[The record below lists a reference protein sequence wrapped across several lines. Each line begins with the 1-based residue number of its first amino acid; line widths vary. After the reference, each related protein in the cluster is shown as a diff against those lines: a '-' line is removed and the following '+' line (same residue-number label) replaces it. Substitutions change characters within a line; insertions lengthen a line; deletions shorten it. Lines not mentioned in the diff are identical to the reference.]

1 MRSRARFNAPKKI
14 LGYRV
19 AEKDIETIKA
29 AAEAMEAEF
38 IHLGDEASGQIV
50 GYLAGFNGF
59 KENTE
64 PSPEAPDKECLIF
77 SGFDSKTLDKLLDRF
92 DESGYST
99 DLMCVITSE
108 NQKIPLYQ
116 LIKNLWAEH
125 LSMSK

>member
-1 MRSRARFNAPKKI
+1 MRSRTRFNAPKKI

-38 IHLGDEASGQIV
+38 IQLGDEASGQIV

-64 PSPEAPDKECLIF
+64 PSPEVPDKECLIF

>member
-14 LGYRV
+14 IGYCV
-19 AEKDIETIKA
+19 AEKDIDTLKT
-29 AAEAMEAEF
+29 AAEAFEAEF
-38 IHLGDEASGQIV
+38 IILGKESAGQIV
-50 GYLAGFNGF
+50 GYIAGFNGF
-59 KENTE
+59 KENTV
-64 PSPEAPDKECLIF
+64 PSPEVPDKECLIF
-77 SGFDSKTLDKLLDRF
+77 SGFDSKTLDRLLDKF

-125 LSMSK
+125 EQMNK

>member
-14 LGYRV
+14 MGYHV
-19 AEKDIETIKA
+19 AEKDTDTLKA
-29 AAEAMEAEF
+29 AAEAFDAEF
-38 IHLGDEASGQIV
+38 ITLGDDAAGQIV

-64 PSPEAPDKECLIF
+64 PSSEIPDKECLIF

-108 NQKIPLYQ
+108 NQKITLSQ
-116 LIKNLWAEH
+116 LIKNLRAEH
-125 LSMSK
+125 EQMSR

>member
-38 IHLGDEASGQIV
+38 IQLGDEASGQIV

-64 PSPEAPDKECLIF
+64 PSPEVPDKECLIF

>member
-19 AEKDIETIKA
+19 AEKDTETLKA
-29 AAEAMEAEF
+29 AAEAMDAEY
-38 IHLGDEASGQIV
+38 IQLGDEASGQIV
-50 GYLAGFNGF
+50 GFLAGFNGF
-59 KENTE
+59 KDNTE
-64 PSPEAPDKECLIF
+64 PSREVPDKECLIF
-77 SGFDSKTLDKLLDRF
+77 SGFDSKTLDKLLDKF

-108 NQKIPLYQ
+108 NQKIPLYE

-125 LSMSK
+125 EQMNR